1 MHQTIFAFYYSDSLS
16 QETVLILERK
26 DNNSSVLSLPMH
38 SSYNYSDI
46 EVKKEWLESEFGL
59 SKSQYEI
66 VRYQYEKNVPNTTY
80 LSVQLHFNPEELEIF
95 LENNPKLQTVV
106 KNNEIPDYLIPSH
119 TLGYINWMLSRDFL
133 EARKRGKL

>member
-1 MHQTIFAFYYSDSLS
+1 MY
-16 QETVLILERK
+16 
-26 DNNSSVLSLPMH
+26 
-38 SSYNYSDI
+38 SSYNHSDI

-133 EARKRGKL
+133 EARKRCKL